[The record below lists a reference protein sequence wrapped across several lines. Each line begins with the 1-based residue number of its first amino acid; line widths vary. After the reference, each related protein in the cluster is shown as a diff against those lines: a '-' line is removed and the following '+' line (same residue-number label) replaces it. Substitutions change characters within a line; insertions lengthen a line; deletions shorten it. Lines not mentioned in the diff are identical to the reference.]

1 MLKNLNS
8 EAITSFSNDFNKK
21 GLRSSDGEILIQPKY
36 DSLINVYSKHV
47 WAKTGGHWK
56 IINLLDEDIF
66 ILNQGCPN
74 GFCDGISRV
83 EVNGKFGYVSIN
95 GEWITEPVYDDVEHF
110 NLKIGFLKKNGL
122 WALVSDQGVIRTAFE
137 FEKTLILDENRILV
151 SKGNKFYEISKTG
164 VELRKL
170 PYDDVDDFERL
181 PNSFLKVCLNQ
192 MWGIADRNWNV
203 ISSCKY
209 PLLGFCESGFAVV
222 KNAKGKYGF
231 VNKFGRLV
239 IPFLFDDASS
249 FFNKVAI
256 VSRKGKY
263 GAISSSGKI
272 VIPMK
277 YDHLMDE
284 YAQIYA
290 EKEDCF
296 FYINH
301 RGKLIKDLPSD
312 KLDNYGNYDW

>member
-1 MLKNLNS
+1 MTKNPHHRN
-8 EAITSFSNDFNKK
+8 
-21 GLRSSDGEILIQPKY
+21 IQ
-36 DSLINVYSKHV
+36 
-47 WAKTGGHWK
+47 
-56 IINLLDEDIF
+56 
-66 ILNQGCPN
+66 
-74 GFCDGISRV
+74 
-83 EVNGKFGYVSIN
+83 
-95 GEWITEPVYDDVEHF
+95 
-110 NLKIGFLKKNGL
+110 
-122 WALVSDQGVIRTAFE
+122 
-137 FEKTLILDENRILV
+137 
-151 SKGNKFYEISKTG
+151 
-164 VELRKL
+164 ELRKL

-290 EKEDCF
+290 EKDDCF

-301 RGKLIKDLPSD
+301 RGKLIKDLPYD
-312 KLDNYGNYDW
+312 KLGNYGNYDW